1 MQLNNKSKPVRHS
14 LTLATATLLGSV
26 SAPGYGAASNDWE
39 IDSSVLYYAEDGRVS
54 AIEPVVR
61 ARKTIGDDEFLTF
74 RLVVDSLTGSS
85 ANGAIATTAAQTFT
99 KPSGDATYTT
109 AANTTPLDPS
119 FHDTRVA
126 VNGEWEKPLQDNL
139 KGIFGANLSK
149 EYDYTSLGASATLAW
164 DFNSR
169 NTTFTTGLSL
179 NLDTVKPVGGIPD
192 GLTAMPTTTTFTKAS
207 VGDSDNKT
215 VVDVLLGITQV
226 IGRKTLMQFNYTYG
240 QDDGY
245 LTDPYKIL
253 SVVTDAGTATLA
265 ATPYLYEQRP
275 DSRVRNAFYWKT
287 VHQFEQDVVNFSY
300 RYYWDDWGITSH
312 TFDARYRYELGGGH
326 YLMPHARYYLQD
338 KADFYHYKLVDGDI
352 PRYASADYRLGDLST
367 TTLGLKYGVELSE
380 NSEFSVRAE
389 IMKQQSRGSGA
400 TFPDVDAMILQA
412 NYSFLF

>member
-1 MQLNNKSKPVRHS
+1 MQLNKKSKQVRHS

-26 SAPGYGAASNDWE
+26 SAPGYGAAADDWE

-164 DFNSR
+164 DFNNR
-169 NTTFTTGLSL
+169 NTTFTTGLSF
-179 NLDTVKPVGGIPD
+179 NLDTVKPVGEIPD
-192 GLTAMPTTTTFTKAS
+192 GLTAMPTTITVNKAS

-253 SVVTDAGTATLA
+253 SVVTEAGTTTLA

-275 DSRVRNAFYWKT
+275 DSRVRNALYWKT